1 MEYMLQ
7 NGSFDLY
14 TPFLALESAAETMVC
29 APGRAIQAIAGLHP
43 LYLKILRLCRDGE
56 LPRERMQ
63 TCLLYTSPSPRDL
76 STSRMPS
83 SA

>member
-7 NGSFDLY
+7 NGSIDLY

-43 LYLKILRLCRDGE
+43 LYLKILRLCRDGV

-63 TCLLYTSPSPRDL
+63 TALCNLDN
-76 STSRMPS
+76 RMGIFRP
-83 SA
+83 